1 VKARKTYFRH
11 LVPLAVE
18 ESFPLDSFLD
28 EPMHAHQNTVRTQRQ
43 NDEVPLLWEL
53 DDEVAPVAEATREHV
68 QHDFDVDVLRV
79 LNELV

>member
-1 VKARKTYFRH
+1 MG
-11 LVPLAVE
+11 
-18 ESFPLDSFLD
+18 S
-28 EPMHAHQNTVRTQRQ
+28 HQNTVRTQRQ

-53 DDEVAPVAEATREHV
+53 DDEVAPVAEAARDHV